1 MSAPNTDPR
10 ALGAPPLCADPGPID
25 GVACEER
32 TGHEGLHNGFL
43 FSWERRPD
51 GNIGNMGY
59 SGPRRPPAP
68 STPVGEGGLCVQVM
82 RDGLLCGKGPQ
93 FWEHMFRNGHDFIS
107 EREGGPSELSRIEEL
122 RFAMRAACVHES
134 WSELETVLE
143 ETYDLIET
151 RDDLSARPPVPP
163 PLETGEANGWLGF
176 DEAYTSFWTGWLE
189 THPSYMTPATYPSF
203 RAGWKA
209 GRAPLERQVEEQAS
223 LIRSLTAAG
232 EVDGRTRLLAALQ
245 ERDEALREIAADW
258 MHEGSPASFCPHC
271 VAERALV
278 SDSGGEEE

>member
-1 MSAPNTDPR
+1 MTEDPR
-10 ALGAPPLCADPGPID
+10 ALGAPPQDCSLCGRPADEDQRGLCA
-25 GVACEER
+25 
-32 TGHEGLHNGFL
+32 LHPKIL
-43 FSWERRPD
+43 PSWVDLEFPE
-51 GNIGNMGY
+51 
-59 SGPRRPPAP
+59 PAP
-68 STPVGEGGLCVQVM
+68 STPVGEGGLCTQVM
-82 RDGLLCGKGPQ
+82 LDGLLCGKGPQ
-93 FWEHMFRNGHDFIS
+93 FWEHLFRNGHDFKPS
-107 EREGGPSELSRIEEL
+107 VEGGPSELSRIEEL

-258 MHEGSPASFCPHC
+258 MHEGSPASFCPHG
-271 VAERALV
+271 VAERALA

>member
-1 MSAPNTDPR
+1 MTSDPR
-10 ALGAPPLCADPGPID
+10 APGAPTPHHQQYECMRCGVQVEDMEAHECEARCELC
-25 GVACEER
+25 
-32 TGHEGLHNGFL
+32 GF
-43 FSWERRPD
+43 
-51 GNIGNMGY
+51 
-59 SGPRRPPAP
+59 PRDEPAP
-68 STPVGEGGLCVQVM
+68 RLGCPGHVGGTYELPSRSEGGLCVQVM

-278 SDSGGEEE
+278 SDSGGEG